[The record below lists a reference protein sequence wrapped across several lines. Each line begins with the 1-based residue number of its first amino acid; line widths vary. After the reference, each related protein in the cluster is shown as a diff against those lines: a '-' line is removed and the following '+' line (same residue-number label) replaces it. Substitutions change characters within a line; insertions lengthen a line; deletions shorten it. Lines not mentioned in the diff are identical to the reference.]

1 MDYLQLNSHSRDI
14 LELLEQHNLNERS
27 FNVNDYRVV
36 CVDMNLP
43 GHGDVVGSSDARQT
57 LCICRQNMNHFVPLL
72 RLRSADGFMACKVPK
87 RKLVY
92 SSPSVPPGLACSA
105 SSSHASLSAAH
116 VASNV
121 AAASSTNSAENNE
134 SPGGLFS
141 SRCAQ
146 VLFCN
151 VEALV
156 CS

>member
-72 RLRSADGFMACKVPK
+72 RF
-87 RKLVY
+87 
-92 SSPSVPPGLACSA
+92 

-134 SPGGLFS
+134 SPGYLFS

-151 VEALV
+151 LEALV